1 MARITYEVKCD
12 DSFSCATFDRIRAS
26 AKVGADT
33 ALRRALLSKAYR
45 MVAIGLELQGDIGG
59 EWSIEDL
66 GLDIYVTFVTDM
78 MRPASTETVQLL
90 MERVREAVR

>member
-1 MARITYEVKCD
+1 
-12 DSFSCATFDRIRAS
+12 
-26 AKVGADT
+26 
-33 ALRRALLSKAYR
+33 